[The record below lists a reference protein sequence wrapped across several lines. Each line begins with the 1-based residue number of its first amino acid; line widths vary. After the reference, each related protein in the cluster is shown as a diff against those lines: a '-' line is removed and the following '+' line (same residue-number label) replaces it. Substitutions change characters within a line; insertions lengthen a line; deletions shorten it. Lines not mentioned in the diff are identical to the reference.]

1 MSNGAF
7 AIRGLA
13 LDAEVPVYF
22 LEPERKLGAVV
33 NLSVKSAA
41 AGPVT
46 VRLEPCG
53 SARAWLV
60 DPDGKP
66 VAKPVPKLV
75 IAMVVTPGP
84 ASRSLPSDKGTSLLS
99 ADEGG
104 LTVIDP
110 INYDTALAPDA
121 LGRIALPVLI
131 PGATYRFIDYTT
143 VVRGQTGPEIR
154 KEFTIKPGQKL
165 NLGDIRVAK
174 PPS

>member
-1 MSNGAF
+1 MSNGTF

-33 NLSVKSAA
+33 NFSAKSAA
-41 AGPVT
+41 GGPVT

-66 VAKPVPKLV
+66 VAKPVRNL
-75 IAMVVTPGP
+75 ILTMVVTPGP
-84 ASRSLPSDKGTSLLS
+84 ARNHSSNDKAAGLLS

-104 LTVIDP
+104 LTDVDP
-110 INYDTALAPDA
+110 INYETALAPDV
-121 LGRIALPVLI
+121 LGRITLPVLI
-131 PGATYRFIDYTT
+131 PGATYRFIDYTA

-154 KEFTIKPGQKL
+154 KEFTVKPGQKL
-165 NLGDIRVAK
+165 VLGEIRIAK
-174 PPS
+174 PPR